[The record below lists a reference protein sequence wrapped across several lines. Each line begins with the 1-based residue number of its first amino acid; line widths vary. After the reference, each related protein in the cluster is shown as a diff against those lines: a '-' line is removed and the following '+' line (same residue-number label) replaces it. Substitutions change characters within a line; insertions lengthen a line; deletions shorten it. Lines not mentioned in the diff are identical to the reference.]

1 MPLIQTRNFWSPFK
15 EEEFDFLQDKTLQF
29 IQRDKM
35 SRANRL
41 HFRMMSF
48 VHETLYGLFRNPY
61 KVLDAAGL
69 EPGQRVLE
77 VGCGPGF
84 FTIPAAHI
92 VGEKGS
98 VLALDINPAAV
109 EHVRRKIREA
119 DVTNAEVILADAAS
133 TGLPAASFD
142 LAFVFGFA
150 RPRGDMTTIWREL
163 HRLLKPRGILSV
175 EGRIRPPEELFEF
188 SKRQGRISQFRKA

>member
-1 MPLIQTRNFWSPFK
+1 M
-15 EEEFDFLQDKTLQF
+15 
-29 IQRDKM
+29 KM
-35 SRANRL
+35 SRTNRL
-41 HFRMMSF
+41 HFKMMSL
-48 VHETLYGLFRNPY
+48 VHETLYGLFRDPY
-61 KVLDAAGL
+61 KALDAAGL

-92 VGEKGS
+92 VGGKGS

-119 DVTNAEVILADAAS
+119 GVTNAEVILADAAS
-133 TGLPAASFD
+133 TGLPAANFD

-150 RPRGDMTTIWREL
+150 CPRGDMTAIWREL

-175 EGRIRPPEELFEF
+175 EGRIRPPEKLFEF

>member
-1 MPLIQTRNFWSPFK
+1 M
-15 EEEFDFLQDKTLQF
+15 
-29 IQRDKM
+29 KM

-41 HFRMMSF
+41 HFKMMSL
-48 VHETLYGLFRNPY
+48 VHETLYGLFRDPY

-109 EHVRRKIREA
+109 EHVRRKIRKA
-119 DVTNAEVILADAAS
+119 GVTNAEVILADAAS

-150 RPRGDMTTIWREL
+150 CARGDMTDIWKEL
-163 HRLLKPRGILSV
+163 HRLLKPGGILSV
-175 EGRIRPPEELFEF
+175 EGRLRPPEELFEF
-188 SKRQGRISQFRKA
+188 WKRQGRISQFRKVR

>member
-1 MPLIQTRNFWSPFK
+1 MPRT
-15 EEEFDFLQDKTLQF
+15 
-29 IQRDKM
+29 
-35 SRANRL
+35 NRL
-41 HFRMMSF
+41 HFKMMSF
-48 VHETLYGLFRNPY
+48 FHETLYGLFRDPF
-61 KVLDAAGL
+61 KVLVNAGL

-84 FTIPAAHI
+84 FTLPAAHI

-98 VLALDINPAAV
+98 VLALDISPAAV

-119 DVTNAEVILADAAS
+119 GVTNAEVILADAAS

-150 RPRGDMTTIWREL
+150 RARGDMTAIWREL
-163 HRLLKPRGILSV
+163 HRLLKPGGILSV
-175 EGRIRPPEELFEF
+175 EGRLRPPKEFFEF
-188 SKRQGRISQFRKA
+188 SKRQGRISRFSKVG